1 MSTTVIAGFA
11 GDLEVAVHDHVGAR
25 AIAVI
30 CHPHPLAGGTMT
42 NKVVTSTERACQ
54 ELGMATL
61 RFNFRGVGK
70 SSGTHDHG
78 IGEQDDAATAVA
90 HLRALYPGLPLLLAG
105 FSFGAF
111 VAAHVAIRVQPT
123 HLITIAPPIG
133 RWDFSGFQHPLCRW
147 SVLQP
152 DADEVVS
159 PAAVYAWVETLDPK
173 PNLHRFPET
182 SHFFHSK
189 LTDLR
194 TALHAEIEAAG
205 WLA

>member
-1 MSTTVIAGFA
+1 MSTALIQGPS
-11 GDLEVAVHDHVGAR
+11 GDLEIAQTDTADAR
-25 AIAVI
+25 AVAVI

-70 SSGTHDHG
+70 SAGMHDHG
-78 IGEQDDAATAVA
+78 IGEQDDAAAAVA
-90 HLRALYPGLPLLLAG
+90 HLRAAYPGLPLLLAG

-111 VAAHVAIRVQPT
+111 VAAHVAVRVQPT
-123 HLITIAPPIG
+123 HLITIAPPVG
-133 RWDFSGFQHPLCRW
+133 RWDFSQFQHPHCLW

-159 PAAVYAWVETLDPK
+159 PAAVYAWVDQLVPK
-173 PNLHRFPET
+173 PQLHRFPET
-182 SHFFHSK
+182 SHFFHGK

-194 TALHAEIEAAG
+194 LALHEQILGAG
-205 WLA
+205 WLQ